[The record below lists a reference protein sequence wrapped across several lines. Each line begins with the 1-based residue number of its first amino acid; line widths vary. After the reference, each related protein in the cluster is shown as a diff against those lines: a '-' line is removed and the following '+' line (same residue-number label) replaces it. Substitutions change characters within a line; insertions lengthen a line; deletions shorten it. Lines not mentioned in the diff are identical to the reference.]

1 MRHTSSHTS
10 GHTVL
15 WYGNRS
21 STSPLYPARE
31 KALSR
36 TPLHTEVLT
45 RLFDSFDT
53 LTECQHVMS
62 VAPSRSN
69 TARRP
74 TTGATRYDSVGHVI
88 TNMEGFESQS
98 YCLRSF

>member
-1 MRHTSSHTS
+1 MRHTSSHT
-10 GHTVL
+10 VL
-15 WYGNRS
+15 WNDNPS
-21 STSPLYPARE
+21 STSPLCPARE

-36 TPLHTEVLT
+36 TLLYTEVLT
-45 RLFDSFDT
+45 RLLDSFDT
-53 LTECQHVMS
+53 LTECQHVIA

-74 TTGATRYDSVGHVI
+74 TTGATRYDSAGHVI

-98 YCLRSF
+98 Y